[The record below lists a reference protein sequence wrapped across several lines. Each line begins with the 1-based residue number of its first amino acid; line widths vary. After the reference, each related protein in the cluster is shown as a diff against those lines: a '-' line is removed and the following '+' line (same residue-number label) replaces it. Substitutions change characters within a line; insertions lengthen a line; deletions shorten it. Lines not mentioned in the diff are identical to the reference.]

1 MVSSKVAHLERIALS
16 PDVVKA
22 LDGFAN
28 LQGVERR
35 DIIVHILQ
43 DWLAAMN
50 ALPYHDLEEDTETA
64 GEA

>member
-1 MVSSKVAHLERIALS
+1 MASSKVAHLERIALS

-22 LDGFAN
+22 LDAFAS

-35 DIIVHILQ
+35 DIIAHILQ
-43 DWLAAMN
+43 DWLTAMN
-50 ALPYHDLEEDTETA
+50 ALPYHDLDEDTDAA

>member
-1 MVSSKVAHLERIALS
+1 MTSSKVALS

-22 LDGFAN
+22 LDEFAN

-35 DIIVHILQ
+35 DIIAQILR

-50 ALPYHDLEEDTETA
+50 ALPYQDLEEDTETA